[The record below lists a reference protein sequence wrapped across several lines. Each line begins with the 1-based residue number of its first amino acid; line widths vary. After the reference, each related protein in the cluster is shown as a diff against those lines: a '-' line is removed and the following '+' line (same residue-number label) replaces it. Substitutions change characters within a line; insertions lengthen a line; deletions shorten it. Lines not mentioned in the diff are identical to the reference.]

1 VRLKPLIT
9 HRFPI
14 EQAESAY
21 ALMMEGS
28 TPYIAMVITYP
39 SDRARPLP
47 RTIAVGTAQ
56 AARPVT
62 LGIIGAGNH
71 VRDMLLPPLQ
81 NMNNVGIRGIC
92 TASGITAKTLAGKIT
107 AAYCTSDSQSILDD
121 PAINTVL
128 IGTRHDSH
136 AALTVRHCSRANMCS

>member
-1 VRLKPLIT
+1 MQAFLELVAERKVHLKPLIT

-39 SDRARPLP
+39 SDRAHPLP

-56 AARPVT
+56 TARPVT

-81 NMNNVGIRGIC
+81 SMSNVGHSRHLYRLGSHRENPGRQNSPPPI
-92 TASGITAKTLAGKIT
+92 A
-107 AAYCTSDSQSILDD
+107 
-121 PAINTVL
+121 PATV
-128 IGTRHDSH
+128 
-136 AALTVRHCSRANMCS
+136 SRF